1 MREGRDSISHIM
13 DDFKRLFQRVFLD
26 TNVVRYIAKYGE
38 TIFDN
43 QDITDHRDLTIT
55 NFEQNVEALRYLFGS
70 QRLTLP
76 LVVSRNVIKEIIQT
90 NRPDY
95 TQYALELSNYCQI
108 INEDDEE
115 YSRYSDQKQLILE
128 KFDTRIGFLSDGDR
142 KLIFDAIRLR
152 CHYFMTVDLKLLK
165 NTDQIKKFTNLTMLQ
180 PLEYWNLLK
189 PWAGLWL

>member
-1 MREGRDSISHIM
+1 M
-13 DDFKRLFQRVFLD
+13 DDFKRLSQRVFLD
-26 TNVVRYIAKYGE
+26 TNVVQYIAKYGE
-38 TIFDN
+38 AIFDA

-76 LVVSRNVIKEIIQT
+76 LVVSRNVIKEIIQA

-115 YSRYSDQKQLILE
+115 YSRYSDQKQPMLE

-180 PLEYWNLLK
+180 PLEYWNMLK